1 MRRAKRSKRRRHRWR
16 RWCNGPASCSTSCL
30 RRRRVC
36 PGVWVMFCGVA
47 NYDNWLVVWNMNFIF
62 PYVGNSNPNWLSYF
76 SEGFK
81 PPTRQIMTS
90 WKRMG
95 WELGIRRNLLKCC
108 WNWDDWSGKSRED
121 CGVDRI
127 ALQCISS
134 SLTTLWRA
142 NQQDRLPSSNLT

>member
-1 MRRAKRSKRRRHRWR
+1 MRRAKRSKRRRRRWR
-16 RWCNGPASCSTSCL
+16 RWCNGPASCSTSCR

-36 PGVWVMFCGVA
+36 PGVWVMFCGV
-47 NYDNWLVVWNMNFIF
+47 DKLWQLVGSLEHEFYF
-62 PYVGNSNPNWLSYF
+62 PVCWELF
-76 SEGFK
+76 SEGLK
-81 PPTRQIMTS
+81 PPTRQIMTN
-90 WKRMG
+90 WKRME
-95 WELGIRRNLLKCC
+95 WELGIRRKLLKCC